1 MRIHRPATTVRAPAA
16 SGAALALLALTSAP
30 HAGAQ
35 RTPAESAPPL
45 SAQSQSAQAQ
55 YPHSSAG
62 PLSSVRVHLPTSMT
76 RFPPGEGAEIAN
88 SQCLLCHSAGMV
100 LTQPVLSVSQW
111 QASINKMRTVYGA
124 PLPAAQVDALA
135 AYLSKLSSGAL
146 SSSPPISLESA
157 SHSESG
163 AGAQIFAAH
172 CSVCHQLDGQGIPGV
187 IPPLGG
193 SAWMNGSDTT
203 PVKILL
209 HGLSGPITVKGIEYR
224 GVMPEFG
231 NQLSDSQIAQV
242 LSYARAQWGNTAGPV
257 TRAVVAAQ
265 RAATAA
271 HRGPWAGEAELAPT
285 KDPQAPR

>member
-1 MRIHRPATTVRAPAA
+1 MRIPRPARKSRAPATQA
-16 SGAALALLALTSAP
+16 IALALLALTSVP

-35 RTPAESAPPL
+35 RAPPESAQP
-45 SAQSQSAQAQ
+45 
-55 YPHSSAG
+55 SAG

-88 SQCLLCHSAGMV
+88 AQCLLCHSAGMV
-100 LTQPVLSVSQW
+100 LTQPALSVSQW

-146 SSSPPISLESA
+146 SASPIPLESA
-157 SHSESG
+157 RRSESG
-163 AGAQIFAAH
+163 AGAQVFAAH
-172 CSVCHQLDGQGIPGV
+172 CSVCHQLDGQGIAGV

-193 SAWMNGSDTT
+193 SAWVNGPDTM

-209 HGLSGPITVKGIEYR
+209 HGLSGPITVKGVEYR
-224 GVMPEFG
+224 GAMPEFG
-231 NQLSDSQIAQV
+231 NQLSDSEIAQV
-242 LSYARAQWGNTAGPV
+242 LSYARAHWGNTAGPV
-257 TRAVVAAQ
+257 TPAVVAAQ